1 MCELGKKTFE
11 LFLKKGKKKKTER
24 GIKKDRRKKRLEE
37 AVEEMWRLG
46 EKTDYMLA

>member
-1 MCELGKKTFE
+1 MNYFKKRKE
-11 LFLKKGKKKKTER
+11 GKTER
-24 GIKKDRRKKRLEE
+24 GIKKDRRKKRLGE